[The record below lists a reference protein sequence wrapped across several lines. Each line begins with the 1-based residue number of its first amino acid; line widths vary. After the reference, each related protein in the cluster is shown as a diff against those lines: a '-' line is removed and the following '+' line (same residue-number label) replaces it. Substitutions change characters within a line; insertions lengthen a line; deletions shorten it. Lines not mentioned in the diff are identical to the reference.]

1 MPTIKDIAL
10 AAGVSHATVSNVLNK
25 KGNVSSE
32 KIRLVEEA
40 AKALGYRIDEQ
51 ASLLRKGVTRTV
63 ALILPDIQK
72 AKYSDLYVGIL
83 NELEKHNYSIRLF
96 LTENIPHKE
105 QTAINCAIAAK
116 TCAIVTVTC
125 MENAEKFYHIP
136 SLEQTPILFLLRE
149 SGSVSFPCF
158 SFDYA
163 KAGEFLAGHAKA
175 DGVTKPL
182 IFIGNT
188 SYSTHTDFLRGI
200 QKVYPDLPDT
210 AITSLKY
217 GELSLDTY
225 LAFEKNKSF
234 DCCITS
240 DHEIADQICYIS
252 QSSVPTFTAPLYSL
266 SSLRTL
272 RDTRCNTLPL
282 NYSRL
287 GIDAAQ
293 SLISAIEHNTPLDS
307 RIFSA
312 ANYCPLHHATVLSH
326 AAPLKMLSLDSPT
339 ASALKCLISEFTQ
352 QTGISVELDTYPLH
366 TIYQH
371 IVSSKLSNYDILR
384 LDVSGFDYMA
394 PDLLTPL
401 TEVDPHANQHF
412 SSLLSGLAD
421 NYGYVDGTL
430 YAFPFDISIQMLFYR
445 KDLFENAM
453 QTRSF
458 YELTH
463 HTLKVPSTFDEY
475 NEVARFFTQKFRPD
489 SPTVYGTSV
498 FLNNPSSTAAEF
510 LVRLLDLNGQAYD
523 EHGYLHISSPEALQ
537 ALTNYLESASCA
549 NPEHVDS
556 WEYIAKNFANGQ
568 SAMAILFVNHA
579 AKIMQIPGAIASNQ
593 TGFAAVPGF
602 RPLLGGGTLGI
613 CSSSSRK
620 EDAYRFI
627 RWATG
632 DDIAARLMRMGGI
645 SPCRSAYEYTEILNT
660 YPWLDDF
667 EKNLKL
673 GSRKTIFSKPGI
685 HLDIHNFEVN
695 LGQLIIDAYHGKRSL
710 EETIWRAQLL
720 MEEIEKGRN

>member
-149 SGSVSFPCF
+149 SGSASFPCF

-163 KAGEFLAGHAKA
+163 KTGELLAGHAKA

-252 QSSVPTFTAPLYSL
+252 QNSVPTFTAPLYSL
-266 SSLRTL
+266 SSLRAL

-339 ASALKCLISEFTQ
+339 ASALKCLIPEFTQ
-352 QTGISVELDTYPLH
+352 QTGISIELDTYPLH

-430 YAFPFDISIQMLFYR
+430 YAFPFDISIQMLFYE
-445 KDLFENAM
+445 KIYSKM
-453 QTRSF
+453 QADQKLLRTD
-458 YELTH
+458 
-463 HTLKVPSTFDEY
+463 PSHI
-475 NEVARFFTQKFRPD
+475 K
-489 SPTVYGTSV
+489 
-498 FLNNPSSTAAEF
+498 SS
-510 LVRLLDLNGQAYD
+510 
-523 EHGYLHISSPEALQ
+523 GYL
-537 ALTNYLESASCA
+537 
-549 NPEHVDS
+549 
-556 WEYIAKNFANGQ
+556 
-568 SAMAILFVNHA
+568 
-579 AKIMQIPGAIASNQ
+579 
-593 TGFAAVPGF
+593 
-602 RPLLGGGTLGI
+602 
-613 CSSSSRK
+613 
-620 EDAYRFI
+620 
-627 RWATG
+627 
-632 DDIAARLMRMGGI
+632 
-645 SPCRSAYEYTEILNT
+645 
-660 YPWLDDF
+660 
-667 EKNLKL
+667 
-673 GSRKTIFSKPGI
+673 
-685 HLDIHNFEVN
+685 
-695 LGQLIIDAYHGKRSL
+695 
-710 EETIWRAQLL
+710 
-720 MEEIEKGRN
+720 

>member
-252 QSSVPTFTAPLYSL
+252 QNSVPTFTAPLYSL
-266 SSLRTL
+266 SSLRAL

-339 ASALKCLISEFTQ
+339 ASALKCLIPEFTQ

-394 PDLLTPL
+394 P
-401 TEVDPHANQHF
+401 DPHANQHF

-463 HTLKVPSTFDEY
+463 HTLKVPATFDEY

-549 NPEHVDS
+549 NPEYVDS
-556 WEYIAKNFANGQ
+556 WEYIAQNFANGQ